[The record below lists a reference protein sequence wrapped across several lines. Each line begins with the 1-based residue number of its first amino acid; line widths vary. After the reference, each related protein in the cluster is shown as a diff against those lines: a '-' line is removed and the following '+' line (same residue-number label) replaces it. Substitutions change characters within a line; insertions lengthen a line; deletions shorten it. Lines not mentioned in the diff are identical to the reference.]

1 MAVGQTVRPRKS
13 VLLRGF
19 ASGFCDISQLKRRP
33 AEARPRYQGTISD
46 NPLGPACE
54 LAIMLSPAGRVV
66 SRSLLE
72 WAVLGSIPGN
82 LRSTVFASFVR
93 GGSITSVCQEHQ
105 EGSVGDI
112 LALSFGFR
120 RNDSK
125 RTQGG
130 NRF

>member
-54 LAIMLSPAGRVV
+54 LAIILGLRLAEWLVV
-66 SRSLLE
+66 RSLNGRF
-72 WAVLGSIPGN
+72 WVRSPG
-82 LRSTVFASFVR
+82 T
-93 GGSITSVCQEHQ
+93 
-105 EGSVGDI
+105 
-112 LALSFGFR
+112 
-120 RNDSK
+120 
-125 RTQGG
+125 
-130 NRF
+130 